1 MEAFLTTERI
11 VRTRITTFY
20 SQPTTG
26 DMMSNAALLKWPTL
40 VVHGLSSVLGSYNY
54 TNTDGRTILY
64 TNDMG

>member
-1 MEAFLTTERI
+1 MEAFLTTESI